1 MPRRGIGL
9 HFVQKNVMWTEAAA
23 KSGLWRRYVK
33 DVIDRGE
40 SLNEIELDEEDFPV
54 TWTPE
59 MDK

>member
-1 MPRRGIGL
+1 
-9 HFVQKNVMWTEAAA
+9 MWTEAAV